1 MKNNTAIHNYLP
13 LPFNGKLWF
22 GSTYFSEDMMVDT
35 FEDLKSKSVSIICN
49 LLEPNEDTFKDF
61 ESESFDVINIP
72 IKDFSIPLDVKDFKN
87 KLNQILFLL
96 DDGRSIYV
104 HCWGGHGRTGTV
116 LLSIKVLLGHDI
128 KKSIEEIRLLANGPE
143 TEQQII
149 FATSIILG

>member
-13 LPFNGKLWF
+13 LPFKGKLWF

-35 FEDLKSKSVSIICN
+35 FEDLKSKSVSLICN
-49 LLEPNEDTFKDF
+49 LLEQNEDTFKDF
-61 ESESFDVINIP
+61 ESESFEVINIP

-149 FATSIILG
+149 FATSIVLG